1 MKTENAAPVF
11 ESLSSGARLDVFR
24 LLVRYA
30 PDGLVAGDIA
40 KKLDIPA
47 TNLSFHLK
55 TLLHSG
61 LVEMEKE
68 GRFWRYRA
76 NVPLMLEIIA
86 YLTDQCCCGSSRK
99 KTGKT
104 RSC

>member
-1 MKTENAAPVF
+1 MKTENAAPIF
-11 ESLSSGARLDVFR
+11 EALSSGARLDVFR

-30 PDGLVAGDIA
+30 PDGLVAGEIA

-76 NVPLMLEIIA
+76 NVPLMLEIIS
-86 YLTDQCCCGSSRK
+86 YLTDHCCCGDSDK
-99 KTGKT
+99 KAK
-104 RSC
+104 RNHHC

>member
-1 MKTENAAPVF
+1 MKTENATLVF
-11 ESLSSGARLDVFR
+11 EALSSSARLDVFR

-30 PDGLVAGDIA
+30 PDGLVAGEIA
-40 KKLDIPA
+40 QKLDIPS

-76 NVPLMLEIIA
+76 SVPLMLEIIA
-86 YLTDQCCCGSSRK
+86 YLTDHCCCGDGDK
-99 KTGKT
+99 KVKRT
-104 RSC
+104 RNC